1 MKKEYLKPEM
11 AEILVQ
17 TCGVLAA
24 SDPNSVTS
32 TFSTTDA
39 DGGFGKASEYSGNGG
54 DEDW

>member
-1 MKKEYLKPEM
+1 MKKEYIKPEM

-24 SDPNSVTS
+24 SDSDTVKS
-32 TFSTTDA
+32 TFSTTNATD
-39 DGGFGKASEYSGNGG
+39 GFGKASEYSGNGG